1 VQFDSFMQFSWR
13 SSILLLLL
21 HSFNAMCNY
30 ACMMFIIW
38 ILFLGRV
45 LRVGLEELLSARNW
59 NDQERYNRGYISG
72 EGI

>member
-1 VQFDSFMQFSWR
+1 
-13 SSILLLLL
+13 LLL